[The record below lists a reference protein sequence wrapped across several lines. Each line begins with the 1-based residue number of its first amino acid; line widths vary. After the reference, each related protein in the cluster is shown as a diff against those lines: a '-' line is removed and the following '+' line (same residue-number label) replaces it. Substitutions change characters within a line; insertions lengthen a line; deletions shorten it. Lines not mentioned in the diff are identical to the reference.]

1 MDWEALSSTLATDL
15 LFMSMTIHPVL
26 CHRTWGL
33 WQWESYFCHPSQGTQ
48 ITASVHGEFQI
59 LQRAAVTICSEG
71 LGEKG
76 RGSLVQVHVTL
87 RAASVVWRIS

>member
-26 CHRTWGL
+26 VTGLGACGNGSPTFATQVKGHRLPVACT
-33 WQWESYFCHPSQGTQ
+33 ENFRFCK
-48 ITASVHGEFQI
+48 E
-59 LQRAAVTICSEG
+59 LLLRICSEG